1 MPPNTTGLMKQLFII
16 LLMAVLLFQPS
27 QKSRAQSLPETFPD
41 SLEKYSGR
49 DLATVLADLSWRYR
63 EKDTEMAAE
72 YALKGIEISEANEY
86 KEQLARLYNY
96 LGVIYQHYK
105 HQTQTAIPYY
115 NKGLKMSLEVKDSV
129 EIAYVYNNLG
139 DAFYEIGNKV
149 LAEQYAE
156 KSMQTFLKLKN
167 PRGIAYSC
175 INLGVINRKNG
186 NYDTAFYYFKKAI
199 AIRQD
204 LNDSI
209 GIASAT
215 LELAWTYSDMQHCDS
230 SMHYF
235 KKSLHLHQALK
246 NKNYI
251 AYSQIGM
258 GKCYLNNHEYDSALF
273 YYQQALS
280 QLIDRG
286 NNSGII
292 SSYLGLGMAYK
303 YKKLFALAEDA
314 YDNALLYAGKHGST
328 DELLNVYNDRA
339 DFFYE
344 IQDYSQANRN
354 YKQYIHVFDSLFT
367 EMQFQTLAEV
377 ENRFTITE
385 ELNRANESL
394 RQKKQR
400 YLFSIIIIGLLLL
413 LIFALYLRQRIKDK
427 LTAELQESI
436 QTKNK
441 IFHIISHDL
450 ISPFN
455 ILLGFSQVLQDKLH
469 EKEYDQ
475 AESYANTIFKTA
487 DETLELTK
495 NLLNW
500 AQAQRNKIEVSKE
513 HFIIADLI
521 EESRSSFQHIANKK
535 DISIS
540 VECSLSKKVYADKDL
555 IRTTLNNLINNAI
568 KFSRSN
574 SDILIGCH
582 EKGEMIEVFVQDSGV
597 GISSEKQALIF
608 RESATVSTPGT
619 NNEKGTGLGLLVSKE
634 FVELNGGTISV
645 VSEEGKGST
654 FAFTIPV
661 NQ

>member
-1 MPPNTTGLMKQLFII
+1 MKQLFII
-16 LLMAVLLFQPS
+16 LLMVNFIIPPS
-27 QKSRAQSLPETFPD
+27 QKAQAQALPDSFPD
-41 SLEKYSGR
+41 SLSNYKGQE
-49 DLATVLADLSWRYR
+49 LAAVLADLSWKYR
-63 EKDTEMAAE
+63 EKDTDNAIAF
-72 YALKGIEISEANEY
+72 ARKGIEIGEANEY
-86 KEQLARLYNY
+86 KPELARLYNY

-115 NKGLKMSLEVKDSV
+115 NKGLKMSLEVKDSI

-139 DAFYEIGNKV
+139 DAFYEIGNRV

-167 PRGIAYSC
+167 PRGIAYSY
-175 INLGVINRKNG
+175 INLGAINRNNG
-186 NYDTAFYYFKKAI
+186 NYDTAFYYFNKAI
-199 AIRQD
+199 TIREE
-204 LNDSI
+204 LNDSL
-209 GIASAT
+209 GIASAI
-215 LELAWTYSDMQHCDS
+215 LELARTYSDMKRCDS

-246 NKNYI
+246 NKTYI
-251 AYSQIGM
+251 ANSQIGM
-258 GKCYLNNHEYDSALF
+258 GQCYLNNHEYDSALF
-273 YYQQALS
+273 HYKQALS
-280 QLIDRG
+280 QLTEKG
-286 NNSGII
+286 NYSGII
-292 SSYLGLGMAYK
+292 SSYLGLGKVYK
-303 YKKLFALAEDA
+303 HKRLYLSAEEA
-314 YDNALLYAGKHGST
+314 YDNALLYAKKHGST

-344 IQDYSQANRN
+344 IQDYAEANRN

-400 YLFSIIIIGLLLL
+400 YIFSIIIIGLLLL
-413 LIFALYLRQRIKDK
+413 LVFALYLRQRIKDK

-455 ILLGFSQVLQDKLH
+455 ILLGYSQVLQDKLH
-469 EKEYDQ
+469 EKEFDQ
-475 AESYANTIFKTA
+475 AISYANTIFETA

-500 AQAQRNKIEVSKE
+500 AQAQRNKIEVHRE
-513 HFIIADLI
+513 NFIIGNLV
-521 EESRSSFQHIANKK
+521 EESRSNFHHIANKK
-535 DISIS
+535 DISIH
-540 VECSLSKKVYADKDL
+540 VECSVSEKVFADKDL

-568 KFSRSN
+568 KFSIPE

-582 EKGEMIEVFVQDSGV
+582 KKGKTIEVFVQDNGV
-597 GISSEKQALIF
+597 GMSSEKQALLF
-608 RESATVSTPGT
+608 RESAIVSTPGT

-634 FVELNGGTISV
+634 FVELNGGKISV
-645 VSEEGKGST
+645 TSEEGKGST

-661 NQ
+661 IQ